1 MLSAEEAEKAA
12 EEKDYQDFENSIDII
27 DKEGKTIP
35 PVLEED
41 DSPDPEGD
49 RE

>member
-1 MLSAEEAEKAA
+1 MPDEFLSESEKALL
-12 EEKDYQDFENSIDII
+12 EWYESINFVDKDGNVIE
-27 DKEGKTIP
+27 